1 MQSWE
6 KDRKTQLQGTCLIYH
21 ETINFATCC
30 SRLLQ
35 NRKKKHQM
43 DVNELIKISEIC
55 FTIFFWL
62 VYSHTVLMRSRLYL
76 GSWDSLG
83 NLHKEN
89 YILIPWT
96 L

>member
-1 MQSWE
+1 MKQLILLLAVQ
-6 KDRKTQLQGTCLIYH
+6 DYYKT
-21 ETINFATCC
+21 E
-30 SRLLQ
+30 
-35 NRKKKHQM
+35 KKHQM